1 MNNNKIKKDLI
12 PIKNNK
18 FKFEE
23 KIMSKFVEEILR
35 TQLIN
40 DDDDETV
47 YCCSNC
53 RMQVEV
59 ADGVTGYCEHCESV
73 VFVERV

>member
-1 MNNNKIKKDLI
+1 MSNNKIKEDLS
-12 PIKNNK
+12 PITNNK

-23 KIMSKFVEEILR
+23 KIMSKLFKEILNPKSK
-35 TQLIN
+35 N
-40 DDDDETV
+40 DADDEPV

-53 RMQVEV
+53 RMQVDV
-59 ADGVTGYCEHCESV
+59 ADGVTGYCDHCESV

>member
-12 PIKNNK
+12 PIINNK

-40 DDDDETV
+40 DDDEPE